1 MELFVFF
8 PLFAFLFSLT
18 HSFWTPYIRILLCLS
33 SVALSL
39 IISVY
44 SFFIPDKIF
53 VLGHWFTLG
62 VLEVNFSFLF
72 DPLTKI
78 MLFVV
83 SFISFLVHLYSLD
96 YMREDP
102 ELPLFIAYLSLFTFF
117 MFLLVSAANFVVL
130 FMGWEGVGLSS
141 YLLINFWHTRVNA
154 QKSAIKAVIVN
165 KIGDVLLMFAFS
177 AIFFNYQTLD
187 YLTIFGSVPFFPNPS
202 FYNFPII
209 DIICIFL
216 LGGAAAKSA
225 QLCLHTWLPD
235 AMEGPSP
242 VSALI
247 HAATM
252 VTAGIFLLV
261 RCSPLLEFSEF
272 TLSIAATLGA
282 LTAFFAAT
290 VALCQ
295 HDIKRIIAYS
305 TCSQLGYML
314 FAVGFSGYSFAM
326 FHLFNHAFFKAA
338 LFLSAGSIIHS
349 FAIEQDLRR
358 MGGVSQLLPLAFV
371 STLCGSL
378 SLMGFP
384 FLSGFF
390 SKDAILEL
398 AFSSQNSSIGFFAY
412 VLGTISAFL
421 TSFYSIRLLILAF
434 LKVPNAFRSYILAIH
449 DAPLFM
455 AIPLIILF
463 APSILSGFLT
473 FDVFFSN
480 FWKQS
485 ILILPHH
492 YSTDL
497 EFLPV
502 LIKLLPT
509 FFSIFGAVFS
519 FILFFYYPIWS
530 IYKPIYHF
538 LYYKWYFDSIN
549 NKFLVIPS
557 LYFGRRITFET
568 LDRGLFNLWGPE
580 GLAIIANLLVRFN
593 HILQNGLINDYLM
606 VFVLG
611 MCFVFHS
618 IYINLYFCFEAL
630 ITLSIAIGTVYTLEY
645 LENNPEEENFD

>member
-1 MELFVFF
+1 M
-8 PLFAFLFSLT
+8 
-18 HSFWTPYIRILLCLS
+18 
-33 SVALSL
+33 
-39 IISVY
+39 
-44 SFFIPDKIF
+44 
-53 VLGHWFTLG
+53 
-62 VLEVNFSFLF
+62 
-72 DPLTKI
+72 
-78 MLFVV
+78 M
-83 SFISFLVHLYSLD
+83 
-96 YMREDP
+96 
-102 ELPLFIAYLSLFTFF
+102 
-117 MFLLVSAANFVVL
+117 
-130 FMGWEGVGLSS
+130 
-141 YLLINFWHTRVNA
+141 
-154 QKSAIKAVIVN
+154 
-165 KIGDVLLMFAFS
+165 
-177 AIFFNYQTLD
+177 
-187 YLTIFGSVPFFPNPS
+187 
-202 FYNFPII
+202 
-209 DIICIFL
+209 CIFL

-261 RCSPLLEFSEF
+261 RCSPLLEFSEY
-272 TLSIAATLGA
+272 TLSIASVLGS

-314 FAVGFSGYSFAM
+314 FAIGFSGYSFAM

-349 FAIEQDLRR
+349 FSIEQDLRR

-398 AFSSQNSSIGFFAY
+398 AFSTQTSSLGFFSY

-434 LKVPNAFRSYILAIH
+434 LKLPNGFRSYILAIH

-485 ILILPHH
+485 IFILPHH
-492 YSTDL
+492 YLADL
-497 EFLPV
+497 EFLPIS
-502 LIKLLPT
+502 IKLLPT
-509 FFSIFGAVFS
+509 VVSISGATVS

-530 IYKPIYHF
+530 SYKPIYTF
-538 LYYKWYFDSIN
+538 LYYKWHFDSIN
-549 NKFLVIPS
+549 NKFLVFPS
-557 LYFGRRITFET
+557 LYFGRRITFEV

-580 GLAIIANLLVRFN
+580 GLAIIANILVRLN
-593 HILQNGLINDYLM
+593 HMLQNGLINDYLM

-611 MCFVFHS
+611 MCLFLHS
-618 IYINLYFCFEAL
+618 IYLNSHFIIEFV
-630 ITLSIAIGTVYTLEY
+630 IILSISIGTVYTLEY
-645 LENNPEEENFD
+645 LANYPDEED